1 VPVGH
6 NRTLVRAFAATTV
19 LVLAGSWGLV
29 SGSASAQP
37 AGPTSVASPAAPATD
52 VKDVR
57 KKVDALY
64 ASAEQASERYNT
76 AAIRLQESTTRLKA
90 LRSDVSSQEGVVT
103 QMRADVAALV
113 VQQYQGNSLSTASQ
127 VVFSHDSGA
136 FIDNLNAASS
146 LQSQRGQVIEE
157 YDVQLSR
164 LALRKKAAAA
174 EVKALG
180 KTRTILA
187 KEKADIDTK
196 AAAAKDQLDKLELK
210 QQMAL
215 LSGVDPSQIKGLDYS
230 GRAGPALKYALAQV
244 GKAYVWGAVGPS
256 SYDCSGLMLAAWRQA
271 GISLPHSSRAQQ
283 GSGRPVAE
291 SDLQPGDLVFYYS
304 PVSHVGMYI
313 GGGLIVNAENPSVGV
328 TVTGLHAMPYSGAV
342 RPG

>member
-1 VPVGH
+1 MPVGH
-6 NRTLVRAFAATTV
+6 NRTLVRAFAGTTV

-37 AGPTSVASPAAPATD
+37 AGPTAVASPAAPAAPATD
-52 VKDVR
+52 IKDVR

-90 LRSDVSSQEGVVT
+90 LRSDVSAQEDVVT
-103 QMRADVAALV
+103 QMRADVASLV

-127 VVFSHDSGA
+127 VVFSNDSGA

-187 KEKADIDTK
+187 TEKADIDTK

-215 LSGVDPSQIKGLDYS
+215 LSGVDPSQIQGLDYS

-244 GKAYVWGAVGPS
+244 GKAYV
-256 SYDCSGLMLAAWRQA
+256 
-271 GISLPHSSRAQQ
+271 
-283 GSGRPVAE
+283 
-291 SDLQPGDLVFYYS
+291 
-304 PVSHVGMYI
+304 
-313 GGGLIVNAENPSVGV
+313 
-328 TVTGLHAMPYSGAV
+328 
-342 RPG
+342 